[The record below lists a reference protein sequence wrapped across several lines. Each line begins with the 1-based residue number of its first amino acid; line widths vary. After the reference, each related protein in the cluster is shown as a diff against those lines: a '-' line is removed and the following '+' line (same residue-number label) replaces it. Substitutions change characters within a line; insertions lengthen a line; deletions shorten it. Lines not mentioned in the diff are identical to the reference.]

1 MDLFFKHKIPFSI
14 LQFQRRNYK
23 VPKNLKHLID
33 FSQVPKIDFTSE
45 VKESVGRGS
54 GPGGQKVNKSNNAV
68 VLVHQ
73 ETKVFVKCHDTRSL
87 DKNRSIAQSRLVDKL
102 DFHLNG
108 DKSVE
113 AQVKKIEKE
122 REIIRKE
129 KAKLK
134 REEKALNKLR

>member
-1 MDLFFKHKIPFSI
+1 MIFKRKVLLFLKTQI
-14 LQFQRRNYK
+14 RGYK

-33 FSQVPKIDFTSE
+33 FSLVPKIDFTQE
-45 VKESVGRGS
+45 VKETVGRGS

-68 VLVHQ
+68 VLVHK
-73 ETKVFVKCHDTRSL
+73 ETKVFVKCHDTRSVE
-87 DKNRSIAQSRLVDKL
+87 KNRVIAQDRLIDKL

-122 REIIRKE
+122 REIVRKE

-134 REEKALNKLR
+134 REQKALQKLR